1 MTMFMQNRELSWL
14 RFNERVLE
22 EASDVDTPLLERL
35 KFLSIF
41 VSNLDE
47 FFMVRCGSLYDLSLV
62 QMSHIDRRTGMNPSE
77 ELDAIYDAVAEL
89 YPKKDQIE
97 LKINH
102 ELESLN
108 MSCLTKKKLT
118 KTQYKWL
125 EQYFESDIAP
135 HLSAFIIDWQ
145 HPMPNLSNK
154 AQYVF
159 VHLTKKDQTNFGI
172 VPIPEYMSRIIYI
185 PGAEGNYV
193 LLEQLVY
200 WMADRIFK
208 SKHILCKT
216 IIRLTR
222 NADINLN
229 GNQMDENEDYL
240 TFMKKVLKK
249 RQRLAPIRLEYYKH
263 IDEDM
268 KSYLIY
274 QLNIQEKQVFESR
287 TTMELN
293 YVFDLIA
300 QAPKSISEGALY
312 QQYSIKPCPD
322 LNVNQDIIPQVLQR
336 DYVLFYPYE
345 DVDIF
350 LRLLREASRSRKVVS
365 IKITIYRL
373 ARDSQVVQAL
383 QEASENGIDVTV
395 LIEIRARF
403 DEQNNIEAAQQL
415 KKAGCTVIYGFEKY
429 KVHSKVLQIEFKS
442 RSGLKAIT
450 QIGTGN
456 YNENTCRQY
465 TDICYMTAREDIA
478 NDARSFFQNLYLSNV
493 NARYSKL
500 WVSPYCLKLNVLS
513 AIDEQIQRAKRGQEA
528 YIGLKMNSMTDIAIM
543 KKLQEASQ
551 AGVQIQM
558 IIRGICCLLPG
569 IEGQTQNIE
578 VHSIVGRFLEHS
590 RIYIFGPKKACNL
603 YISSADFMTRN
614 TERRVE
620 VACPIYDV
628 DSKNRIITY
637 FEDQW
642 RDNVK
647 TRVMQKDGTYAKV
660 KASNQLYNYQDAYL
674 RKVIE
679 KPKKHFLSWLFRLFK
694 R

>member
-77 ELDAIYDAVAEL
+77 ELDAIYDAVADL

-312 QQYSIKPCPD
+312 QQYPIKPCPD

-456 YNENTCRQY
+456 YNESTCRQY

-679 KPKKHFLSWLFRLFK
+679 KPQKHFLSWLFRLFK